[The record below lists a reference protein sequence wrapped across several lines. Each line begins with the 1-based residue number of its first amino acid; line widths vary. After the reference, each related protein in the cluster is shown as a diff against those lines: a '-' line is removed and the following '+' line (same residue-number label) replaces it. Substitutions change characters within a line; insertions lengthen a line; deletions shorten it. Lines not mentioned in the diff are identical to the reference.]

1 MVTVRPFNRGAI
13 LPSRHSEQS
22 MDRTTDVPERALFR
36 AAEVCAIAKVQPYVL
51 RSWEGEFSRLG
62 TTQGGGRVRVYR
74 RADVELVLE
83 IKRLLYEEGLTLG
96 AARRRLENENESNSS
111 GDEPSIDELVGKDA
125 RQRIDEVKRG
135 LRSILD
141 LLSAHGES
149 ERRLLDATPKLTPK
163 TQRTSTSKT
172 SRKRQRVV
180 VAKRK
185 RRET

>member
-1 MVTVRPFNRGAI
+1 
-13 LPSRHSEQS
+13 
-22 MDRTTDVPERALFR
+22 MDRTIDIPDRALFR

-62 TTQGGGRVRVYR
+62 TTQGGRVRVYR

-96 AARRRLENENESNSS
+96 AARRRLENVTESDSS
-111 GDEPSIDELVGKDA
+111 GDGPSIQELVGKDT

-141 LLSAHGES
+141 LLSANGER
-149 ERRLLDATPKLTPK
+149 ERRLLADAPKIT
-163 TQRTSTSKT
+163 TETRRTSTSKAP
-172 SRKRQRVV
+172 RKRQRIVA
-180 VAKRK
+180 AKRK